1 MMIECSQKKRK
12 AFRSQALTEFTL
24 ILPIFLTMACAVF
37 DFGMMINN
45 SQTLALIAREGA
57 NTASRQEFIADG
69 LDLGLKAIVDGSKN
83 YTGVRFLGTDSD
95 GNGLGGAVITVIT
108 KKSSNPSQLTLND
121 EAVPANSVASTGL
134 IYSTGSYPN
143 YGIRNQSK
151 IVPAS
156 TNWLAPWRTSSN
168 LSTNDF
174 QNGQIMYVVEV
185 FYTNNFITPIGK
197 MIGVIAPSILYDAAY
212 Y

>member
-1 MMIECSQKKRK
+1 MMIRCSSKQRK
-12 AFRSQALTEFTL
+12 AFRSQALTELTL

-45 SQTLALIAREGA
+45 AQTLALIAREGA

-83 YTGVRFLGTDSD
+83 YTGVRFLGTDSA
-95 GNGLGGAVITVIT
+95 GGGLGGAVITVIT
-108 KKSSNPSQLTLND
+108 KKSTSPTLLTLVD

-134 IYSTGSYPN
+134 LYSAGSYPN
-143 YGIRNQSK
+143 YGVRNNSR
-151 IVPAS
+151 IVPDG
-156 TNWLAPWRTSSN
+156 TNWLANYREPSN
-168 LSTNDF
+168 LTAGDF

-197 MIGVIAPSILYDAAY
+197 MIGVIAPPILYDAAY